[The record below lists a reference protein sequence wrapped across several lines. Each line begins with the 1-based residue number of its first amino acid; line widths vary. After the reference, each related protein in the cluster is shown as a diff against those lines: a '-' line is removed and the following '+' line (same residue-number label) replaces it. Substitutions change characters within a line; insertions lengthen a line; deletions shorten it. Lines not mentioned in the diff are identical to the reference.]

1 MHPKRIPSSR
11 ERTPSEYQALGRA
24 VRELR
29 GRRKLSQAALARR
42 CRTHRNYIGALEQ
55 GRLNPTFASVV
66 RLLQGL
72 DVTLV
77 EIAASYDAHFRP
89 QPRPLGPKGVRVVP
103 MSAGVPVG

>member
-1 MHPKRIPSSR
+1 MHPKRIPPPC

-29 GRRKLSQAALARR
+29 GRRELSQAALARR
-42 CRTHRNYIGALEQ
+42 CRTQRNYISALEQ

-77 EIAASYDAHFRP
+77 ELAATYDSHFRP
-89 QPRPLGPKGVRVVP
+89 QLRPLGPKGVRVV
-103 MSAGVPVG
+103 AT